1 MLGENISKNLTRRMD
16 EVAMFYIAL
25 PKDDKYVIVLG
36 QSFGVRSNAAKY
48 AERMGWKDFWIA
60 TEEQRAMIEAGTYGE
75 ASTSSYVEIVNVENV
90 EVISQP
96 EPDAKPAENEDVLL
110 KKAPRQTRKKWNVGR

>member
-1 MLGENISKNLTRRMD
+1 
-16 EVAMFYIAL
+16 MFYIAL

-110 KKAPRQTRKKWNVGR
+110 KKSPRQTRKKWNVGR

>member
-1 MLGENISKNLTRRMD
+1 
-16 EVAMFYIAL
+16 MFYIAL

-48 AERMGWKDFWIA
+48 AERMGWNDFWIA
-60 TEEQRAMIEAGTYGE
+60 TEEQPAMIEAGTYGE

-110 KKAPRQTRKKWNVGR
+110 KKSPRQTRKKWNVGR

>member
-1 MLGENISKNLTRRMD
+1 
-16 EVAMFYIAL
+16 MFYIAL

>member
-1 MLGENISKNLTRRMD
+1 
-16 EVAMFYIAL
+16 MFYIAL

-48 AERMGWKDFWIA
+48 AERMGWKDFFVA

>member
-1 MLGENISKNLTRRMD
+1 
-16 EVAMFYIAL
+16 MFYIAL

-75 ASTSSYVEIVNVENV
+75 ASTSSYVEIVNIENV

>member
-1 MLGENISKNLTRRMD
+1 MY
-16 EVAMFYIAL
+16 YIAV

-36 QSFGVRSNAAKY
+36 QSFGVRSNATKY

-75 ASTSSYVEIVNVENV
+75 ASANSYVEIVNVENV
-90 EVISQP
+90 EVISPP
-96 EPDAKPAENEDVLL
+96 EPDAKWMKESGIPWD
-110 KKAPRQTRKKWNVGR
+110 KKGRKAKKK